1 MMESSTKDALKI
13 TIELI
18 VLFVILY
25 MIPLFITIP
34 E

>member
-1 MMESSTKDALKI
+1 MENTTKDALKI

-18 VLFVILY
+18 ALFVILY
-25 MIPLFITIP
+25 LIPLLLLP